1 MFASTKNAAKN
12 SKPLELLF
20 IGCQSSDPYSV
31 MSINP
36 WTGISSWTYKGTEL
50 QNGTVGSAKPI
61 GVDGKHFLVN
71 VNERPIIH
79 IKGLHPKDRYH
90 SMAYLPE
97 PATTFV
103 TSKDGLLLFVAIK
116 TRVYVWMLTSG
127 YLVASFDAHYQ
138 SISDMAISNDSS
150 LLITASLDGSIHVY
164 LVADIVNLDRQSTIY
179 PVRKTKA
186 HSLAISSIAV
196 SCGGSP
202 RILSVGMDH
211 VAFLHSISMD
221 ACLLKISAERPLTA
235 CAIDKAETRVFLGT
249 DRGRIAQVNLYDIK
263 FSFKPLATMTQFQY
277 LLVIRVKSQYELCVV
292 NGRVVDDQPKWCKIS
307 KECIDDTLKNLD
319 PNSELE
325 TNDSQMHSLFED
337 GGDDE
342 VERLRREVVRL
353 QRANQGL
360 YNFSVNLVLN
370 RNNDDTEDEEKS
382 EEKFLEH
389 LLLSCCC

>member
-1 MFASTKNAAKN
+1 
-12 SKPLELLF
+12 
-20 IGCQSSDPYSV
+20 

-249 DRGRIAQVNLYDIK
+249 DRGRIAQVNLYGIGNRQEILIQTTSDNDTIPI
-263 FSFKPLATMTQFQY
+263 FAGHSCEISM
-277 LLVIRVKSQYELCVV
+277 IDELCVV

-307 KECIDDTLKNLD
+307 KECIDDTLKNLKHKD

-370 RNNDDTEDEEKS
+370 RNNDDTEDEE
-382 EEKFLEH
+382 EE
-389 LLLSCCC
+389 